1 MTIPFWVFHSVRQ
14 CFVFVHVCWPPV
26 LQLNWWPVVRL
37 YALHY
42 GMFWWLCAPI
52 FHFKFDLVFGLF
64 RNSHSKWSKIIE
76 LFRIGLKWKWKDTHA
91 MADTHRH
98 RQRKRM
104 WRRKRQ
110 QQKTVWITHS
120 SACDHIIM
128 CHNHCYLSFCLCVSG
143 KQLNVTSNASISISL
158 SLVCCYSLH
167 SLSFRVCMQQNRN
180 STESSLTRL
189 HLKWNDDHIVSGEIA
204 MAFQTISS
212 LRLPK

>member
-42 GMFWWLCAPI
+42 GMFRLCAPI

-98 RQRKRM
+98 RHRKRV
-104 WRRKRQ
+104 WKRKRQ

-143 KQLNVTSNASISISL
+143 KQLNVTSNASISISHSLSCAAIHCTLWASVCVCNRIETQPNHL
-158 SLVCCYSLH
+158 SLVCI
-167 SLSFRVCMQQNRN
+167 
-180 STESSLTRL
+180 
-189 HLKWNDDHIVSGEIA
+189 WNGTMII
-204 MAFQTISS
+204 
-212 LRLPK
+212 